1 MAFPW
6 SRGLLTVSPRRLIS
20 SPVAHSSAQCL
31 VHRQTHLRLASI
43 TILFEEA
50 NAYIS
55 PLSLPLWEIC
65 HIFFLYFLVVVV
77 VVFFFLLIFEQHLFF
92 ACCIILYFC
101 CLFIDVAGSLFYPL
115 FQLPSPALP
124 FNFSTYQARNLSCL
138 FRLALESPTA
148 QHF

>member
-65 HIFFLYFLVVVV
+65 HIFFFFLYFLVVVV
-77 VVFFFLLIFEQHLFF
+77 VVFFFFF
-92 ACCIILYFC
+92 
-101 CLFIDVAGSLFYPL
+101 
-115 FQLPSPALP
+115 
-124 FNFSTYQARNLSCL
+124 
-138 FRLALESPTA
+138 LADL
-148 QHF
+148 